1 MDKIKKFLK
10 IIATLLAILLVTY
23 LVSAVMSLAVIDPD
37 NPNAGLYILLI
48 TQLLIAISTYI
59 IIKIKKKQY
68 GASYIRNKG
77 FLSDSWKMIIIGFG
91 AAGFGNMI
99 IGLLMSL
106 LEDNILV
113 NHSIDIVN
121 AAFDANDILSTI
133 IQTILVV
140 IIAPITEEV
149 LFRGFVFNETNKIF
163 SLKQAIIINGVL
175 FGLYHMNLLQGINT
189 FFLAMVLSIVYYY
202 RRNIYDCIIVHA
214 SNNLIAISSVIIPQ
228 YLNVIGVILIV
239 CFFIGAYFIYRLVT
253 NNKDNESLY

>member
-1 MDKIKKFLK
+1 
-10 IIATLLAILLVTY
+10 
-23 LVSAVMSLAVIDPD
+23 
-37 NPNAGLYILLI
+37 
-48 TQLLIAISTYI
+48 
-59 IIKIKKKQY
+59 
-68 GASYIRNKG
+68 
-77 FLSDSWKMIIIGFG
+77 MIIIGFG

-163 SLKQAIIINGVL
+163 R
-175 FGLYHMNLLQGINT
+175 
-189 FFLAMVLSIVYYY
+189 LSK
-202 RRNIYDCIIVHA
+202 
-214 SNNLIAISSVIIPQ
+214 L
-228 YLNVIGVILIV
+228 
-239 CFFIGAYFIYRLVT
+239 
-253 NNKDNESLY
+253 

>member
-1 MDKIKKFLK
+1 
-10 IIATLLAILLVTY
+10 
-23 LVSAVMSLAVIDPD
+23 
-37 NPNAGLYILLI
+37 
-48 TQLLIAISTYI
+48 
-59 IIKIKKKQY
+59 
-68 GASYIRNKG
+68 
-77 FLSDSWKMIIIGFG
+77 
-91 AAGFGNMI
+91 
-99 IGLLMSL
+99 MSL